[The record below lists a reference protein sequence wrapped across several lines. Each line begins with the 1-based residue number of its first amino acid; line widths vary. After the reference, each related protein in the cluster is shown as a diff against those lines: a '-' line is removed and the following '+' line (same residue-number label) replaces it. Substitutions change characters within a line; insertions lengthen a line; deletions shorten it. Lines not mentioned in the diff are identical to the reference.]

1 MLFQDRL
8 ISHLL
13 LILLSEKMAINAAH
27 VRLMFLFN
35 WKENQECVRPHR
47 GSTNLRKSM
56 SLLLDE
62 FIG

>member
-35 WKENQECVRPHR
+35 WKENQE
-47 GSTNLRKSM
+47 
-56 SLLLDE
+56 
-62 FIG
+62 